1 MALKLQIKERFGV
14 RIQFFQLISNDQM
27 NQKLKIEKIVF
38 NIKQYS
44 EYIYRQYIKS
54 IKKGKNNQEVKQ
66 ISKHDNALQLDN
78 TLKLLKNYLKKL
90 TVNTR
95 FEKVQDI

>member
-1 MALKLQIKERFGV
+1 MALKLQIKERFGL
-14 RIQFFQLISNDQM
+14 RIQFFQVMSNDQM

-54 IKKGKNNQEVKQ
+54 IKMGKNNQEVK
-66 ISKHDNALQLDN
+66 
-78 TLKLLKNYLKKL
+78 
-90 TVNTR
+90 
-95 FEKVQDI
+95 